1 MKLRVDYLY
10 NKGNNTSTFYVWKA
24 MELIDKLIYE
34 GKMSLEEIKAT
45 RERILKDRC

>member
-1 MKLRVDYLY
+1 MKLRVEYLY

-24 MELIDKLIYE
+24 MELIDKLIYSGE
-34 GKMSLEEIKAT
+34 MSIEEIKAT

>member
-1 MKLRVDYLY
+1 MKLRVEYLY

-24 MELIDKLIYE
+24 MELIDKLIYPGE
-34 GKMSLEEIKAT
+34 MSLEEIKAT